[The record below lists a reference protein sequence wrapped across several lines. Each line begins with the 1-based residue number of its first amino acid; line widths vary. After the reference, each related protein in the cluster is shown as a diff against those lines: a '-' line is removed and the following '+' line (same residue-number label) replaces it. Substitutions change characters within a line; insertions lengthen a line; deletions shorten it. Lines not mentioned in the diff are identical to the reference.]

1 MYVWKRIVQRPGI
14 ISKAYVGKAY
24 DCVSAQFFFYSN
36 CHVFPL
42 CAKGWKLLRNV
53 WKWREFRINCFN
65 FTGVFFFFS
74 IMLYNLL
81 QKYTFLILIISL
93 HYYVINNSDLEKRRK
108 SDNYVETFERKLYD
122 FPPTFFPQF
131 PFITLSRVLT
141 NSDTNYVC
149 INYSSSAR
157 TKLSIH
163 PRLFPFSFIFQAK

>member
-1 MYVWKRIVQRPGI
+1 MFPHNFSSTPIVTFSHFAPRVENSYATSGNDVNFELTASILQ
-14 ISKAYVGKAY
+14 
-24 DCVSAQFFFYSN
+24 
-36 CHVFPL
+36 
-42 CAKGWKLLRNV
+42 
-53 WKWREFRINCFN
+53 EF
-65 FTGVFFFFS
+65 FFFFS

-93 HYYVINNSDLEKRRK
+93 RYYVINNSDLEKRRK